1 MKALYDVASQDGRI
15 LFVGTKFQALDI
27 VASEAVRCGQYY
39 VNDRWLGGMLT
50 NWNTVSSSIKTLIQ
64 YEKILNDEDSI
75 LTKKELGNIEKKR
88 KKLDKELGGIR
99 EMGAV
104 PDILFI
110 IDTNKEHIAVK
121 EAKKL
126 GIPVVGV
133 LDTNSDPDD
142 IAYPI
147 SGNDDSRKSIEL
159 YCKLAADSILAGIE
173 SSLTRSRVKDD
184 ELIQEKEGGIV
195 QTKKKRMKDE
205 TEREVIVRLGLSD
218 CKKAL
223 EECDGD
229 IKKAVDRLRTIG
241 FAKADKK
248 SDRVAS
254 DGLIAMC
261 LAKNYGVLVKVNC
274 ETDFVAR
281 NEKFIA
287 LVSNLASIA
296 CQERCTSLDEL
307 KNAKY
312 EDVGT
317 VQEAIISGT
326 SVLGEK
332 LELSNLCYLETK
344 DGIIAG
350 YVHGDMHGLG
360 KIGALVALQSSGD
373 KQEIGKQIAMHVV
386 AMKPEALSIDD
397 LDQEKLNNERSI
409 IEEQVKSLNKPEE
422 VAKKIVDGRMAKY
435 YEEVVLLEQKFIKD
449 DKMKIADFIESSAV
463 KLANYKLLTLDG
475 ANK

>member
-1 MKALYDVASQDGRI
+1 MKMD
-15 LFVGTKFQALDI
+15 
-27 VASEAVRCGQYY
+27 
-39 VNDRWLGGMLT
+39 
-50 NWNTVSSSIKTLIQ
+50 SSSIR
-64 YEKILNDEDSI
+64 
-75 LTKKELGNIEKKR
+75 ELRDRTG
-88 KKLDKELGGIR
+88 
-99 EMGAV
+99 
-104 PDILFI
+104 
-110 IDTNKEHIAVK
+110 
-121 EAKKL
+121 
-126 GIPVVGV
+126 
-133 LDTNSDPDD
+133 
-142 IAYPI
+142 
-147 SGNDDSRKSIEL
+147 
-159 YCKLAADSILAGIE
+159 
-173 SSLTRSRVKDD
+173 
-184 ELIQEKEGGIV
+184 
-195 QTKKKRMKDE
+195 
-205 TEREVIVRLGLSD
+205 LGLSD

-317 VQEAIISGT
+317 VQEAIMSGT

-344 DGIIAG
+344 DGIISG